1 MVAERRTHRRHPRR
15 PTPNDRDQPVTA
27 VAPAFQVALWRP
39 TGDGWL
45 AQFTRFALVGGSS
58 NALYALVFLF
68 LTGYGSFVANR
79 VGVTVS
85 TVLANELHRRH
96 TFRAAD
102 RVHWFAAQWEAG
114 SLALVGLL
122 LSSLALA
129 LLHLFVP
136 AATGMTQALLVIA
149 ASAVIGGLRFLA
161 LRGWVF
167 APAGKR
173 RDTVR

>member
-27 VAPAFQVALWRP
+27 GAPAFQVALWRR

-45 AQFTRFALVGGSS
+45 AQFT
-58 NALYALVFLF
+58 
-68 LTGYGSFVANR
+68 GSFVANT
-79 VGVTVS
+79 VGVTAS

-149 ASAVIGGLRFLA
+149 PSAVIGGLRFLA

-173 RDTVR
+173 RDMVR

>member
-1 MVAERRTHRRHPRR
+1 
-15 PTPNDRDQPVTA
+15 VTA

-68 LTGYGSFVANR
+68 LTGYGSFVANT

>member
-1 MVAERRTHRRHPRR
+1 MVAERRAHRRHPRR
-15 PTPNDRDQPVTA
+15 PTPDDRDQPVTA
-27 VAPAFQVALWRP
+27 VAPPFRVALWRP

-45 AQFTRFALVGGSS
+45 AQFARFAFVGGSS

-68 LTGYGSFVANR
+68 LTGYGSFVANT

-114 SLALVGLL
+114 SLAL
-122 LSSLALA
+122 A
-129 LLHLFVP
+129 LLHLLVP